1 MTIVEKML
9 SYKDKIN
16 ELWVV
21 IKEENKNNKAIF
33 KGSIDEFS
41 NNIKVIQYIANLDHK
56 KYSLKFHTNGNKG
69 YLVIQTKVAPE
80 AETQKSDNQAETK
93 NNVSQQKSVDN
104 AQTNTGRNIDP
115 RECLSIVRDQ
125 TLILENRLTKA
136 TFELG
141 NEPLKLYH
149 NAFAR
154 FNFVII
160 NSNKKPASASI
171 KVNEITYIMTASD
184 YAAKKELDLS
194 LTNSNDEK
202 LDVAYTTKIKT
213 GKHAGKT
220 PAQLL
225 LDADNIEE
233 NKKFLVN
240 HYNWLKDNLKKY
252 PNNKYLMQA
261 ISNATNL
268 YKEGKLKDIKV
279 DNIDEMMI
287 YDSGYR
293 FNIRK
298 QRDDGKTLIKE
309 LSIKWIFKRNYPVQ
323 ICIKN
328 YYAPV
333 KRNEDGTVNVIAK
346 ESSDHLINTMNLTFA
361 EWENM
366 KYMIKT
372 SMRLFE
378 NNVAGECLQ
387 QALNEEKRIMQ
398 NYNNIN

>member
-1 MTIVEKML
+1 MTIAEKIVAV
-9 SYKDKIN
+9 KNKIN
-16 ELWVV
+16 ILIII
-21 IKEENKNNKAIF
+21 IKKENENRAIF
-33 KGSIDEFS
+33 KGTIEQFAK
-41 NNIKVIQYIANLDHK
+41 NTKIIQYINNLD
-56 KYSLKFHTNGNKG
+56 LNEFAIKFHIAENKG
-69 YLVIQTKVAPE
+69 YVVIKHRDD
-80 AETQKSDNQAETK
+80 SDNSTDTNSHQA
-93 NNVSQQKSVDN
+93 
-104 AQTNTGRNIDP
+104 RNIDP

-125 TLILENRLTKA
+125 TLILENKLTKA
-136 TFELG
+136 SFELG

-171 KVNEITYIMTASD
+171 KVNEIPYIMTASD

-194 LTNSNDEK
+194 LTKSDDEK
-202 LDVAYTTKIKT
+202 LDVAYTAKIIT

-225 LDADNIEE
+225 LDVDNIEE
-233 NKKFLVN
+233 NKQFLVS
-240 HYNWLKDNLKKY
+240 HYNWLKENMSKF
-252 PNNKYLMQA
+252 PNNKHLMQA

-279 DNIDEMMI
+279 DNADEMMI
-287 YDSGYR
+287 YNSGYR

-298 QRDDGKTLIKE
+298 QREDGKTLIKE

-333 KRNEDGTVNVIAK
+333 KRNDDGTVNVLAK
-346 ESSDHLINTMNLTFA
+346 ESSDHLINTMNLSFA

-378 NNVAGECLQ
+378 NSISEECLEYALKTEKKII
-387 QALNEEKRIMQ
+387 QAIKMT
-398 NYNNIN
+398 

>member
-1 MTIVEKML
+1 MTIAEKIVAV
-9 SYKDKIN
+9 KNKIN
-16 ELWVV
+16 ILIII
-21 IKEENKNNKAIF
+21 IKKENENRAIF
-33 KGSIDEFS
+33 KGTIEQFAK
-41 NNIKVIQYIANLDHK
+41 NTKIIQYINNLD
-56 KYSLKFHTNGNKG
+56 LNEFAIKFHIAENKG
-69 YLVIQTKVAPE
+69 YVVIKHRDD
-80 AETQKSDNQAETK
+80 SDNSTDTNSHQA
-93 NNVSQQKSVDN
+93 
-104 AQTNTGRNIDP
+104 RNIDP

-125 TLILENRLTKA
+125 TLILENKLTKA
-136 TFELG
+136 SFELG

-171 KVNEITYIMTASD
+171 KVNEIPYIMTASD

-194 LTNSNDEK
+194 LTKSDDEK
-202 LDVAYTTKIKT
+202 LDVAYTAKIIT

-225 LDADNIEE
+225 LDVDNIEE
-233 NKKFLVN
+233 NKQFLVS
-240 HYNWLKDNLKKY
+240 HYNWLKENLSKY
-252 PNNKYLMQA
+252 PNNKHLMQA

-279 DNIDEMMI
+279 DNADEMMI
-287 YDSGYR
+287 YNSGYR

-298 QRDDGKTLIKE
+298 QREDGKTLIKE
-309 LSIKWIFKRNYPVQ
+309 LSIKWIFKRNYPLQ

-333 KRNEDGTVNVIAK
+333 KRNDDGTVNVLAK
-346 ESSDHLINTMNLTFA
+346 ESSDHLINTMNLSFA

-378 NNVAGECLQ
+378 NSISEECLEYALKTEKKII
-387 QALNEEKRIMQ
+387 QAIKMT
-398 NYNNIN
+398 

>member
-1 MTIVEKML
+1 MTIAEKIVAV
-9 SYKDKIN
+9 KNKIN
-16 ELWVV
+16 ILIII
-21 IKEENKNNKAIF
+21 IKKENENRAIF
-33 KGSIDEFS
+33 KGTIEQFAK
-41 NNIKVIQYIANLDHK
+41 NTKIIQYINNLD
-56 KYSLKFHTNGNKG
+56 LNEFAIKFHIAENKG
-69 YLVIQTKVAPE
+69 YVVIKHRDD
-80 AETQKSDNQAETK
+80 SDNSTDT
-93 NNVSQQKSVDN
+93 NSH
-104 AQTNTGRNIDP
+104 QTRNIDP

-125 TLILENRLTKA
+125 TLILENKLTKA
-136 TFELG
+136 SFELG

-171 KVNEITYIMTASD
+171 KVNEIPYIMTASD

-194 LTNSNDEK
+194 LTKSDDEK
-202 LDVAYTTKIKT
+202 LDVAYTAKIIT

-225 LDADNIEE
+225 LDVDNIEE
-233 NKKFLVN
+233 NKQFLVS
-240 HYNWLKDNLKKY
+240 HYNWLKENLSKY
-252 PNNKYLMQA
+252 PNNKHLMQA

-279 DNIDEMMI
+279 DNADEMMI
-287 YDSGYR
+287 YNSGYR

-298 QRDDGKTLIKE
+298 QREDGKTLIKE

-333 KRNEDGTVNVIAK
+333 KRNDDGTVNVLAK
-346 ESSDHLINTMNLTFA
+346 EGSDHLINTMNLSFA

-378 NNVAGECLQ
+378 NSISEECLEYALKTEKKII
-387 QALNEEKRIMQ
+387 QAIKMT
-398 NYNNIN
+398 

>member
-1 MTIVEKML
+1 MTIAEKIVAV
-9 SYKDKIN
+9 KNKIN
-16 ELWVV
+16 ILIII
-21 IKEENKNNKAIF
+21 IKKENENRAIF
-33 KGSIDEFS
+33 KGTIEQFAK
-41 NNIKVIQYIANLDHK
+41 NTKIIQYINNLD
-56 KYSLKFHTNGNKG
+56 LNEFAIKFHIAENKG
-69 YLVIQTKVAPE
+69 YVVIKHRDD
-80 AETQKSDNQAETK
+80 SDNSTDTNSHQA
-93 NNVSQQKSVDN
+93 
-104 AQTNTGRNIDP
+104 RNIDP

-125 TLILENRLTKA
+125 TLILENKLTKA
-136 TFELG
+136 SFELG

-171 KVNEITYIMTASD
+171 KVNEIPYIMTASD
-184 YAAKKELDLS
+184 YTAKKELDLS
-194 LTNSNDEK
+194 LTKSDDEK
-202 LDVAYTTKIKT
+202 LDVAYTTKIIT

-225 LDADNIEE
+225 LDVDNIEE
-233 NKKFLVN
+233 NKQFLVS
-240 HYNWLKDNLKKY
+240 HYNWLKENMSKY
-252 PNNKYLMQA
+252 PNNKHLMQA

-279 DNIDEMMI
+279 DNADEMMI
-287 YDSGYR
+287 YNSGYR

-298 QRDDGKTLIKE
+298 QREDGKTLIKE

-333 KRNEDGTVNVIAK
+333 KRNDDGTVNVLAK
-346 ESSDHLINTMNLTFA
+346 ESSDHLINTMNLSFA

-378 NNVAGECLQ
+378 NSISEECLEYALKTEKKII
-387 QALNEEKRIMQ
+387 QAIKMT
-398 NYNNIN
+398 

>member
-1 MTIVEKML
+1 MTIAEKIVAV
-9 SYKDKIN
+9 KNKIN
-16 ELWVV
+16 ILIII
-21 IKEENKNNKAIF
+21 IKKENENRAIF
-33 KGSIDEFS
+33 KGTIEQFAK
-41 NNIKVIQYIANLDHK
+41 NTKIIQYINNLD
-56 KYSLKFHTNGNKG
+56 LNEFAIKFHIAENKG
-69 YLVIQTKVAPE
+69 YVVIKHRDD
-80 AETQKSDNQAETK
+80 SDNST
-93 NNVSQQKSVDN
+93 D
-104 AQTNTGRNIDP
+104 TNSHQVRNIDP

-125 TLILENRLTKA
+125 TLILENKLTKA
-136 TFELG
+136 SFELG

-171 KVNEITYIMTASD
+171 KVNEIPYIMTASD

-194 LTNSNDEK
+194 LTKSDDEK
-202 LDVAYTTKIKT
+202 LDVAYTAKIIT

-225 LDADNIEE
+225 LDVDNIEE
-233 NKKFLVN
+233 NKQFLISY
-240 HYNWLKDNLKKY
+240 YNWLKENLSKY
-252 PNNKYLMQA
+252 PNNKHLMQA
-261 ISNATNL
+261 ISNATNM

-279 DNIDEMMI
+279 DNADEMMI
-287 YDSGYR
+287 YNSGYR

-298 QRDDGKTLIKE
+298 QREDGKTLIKE

-333 KRNEDGTVNVIAK
+333 KRNDDGTVNVLAK
-346 ESSDHLINTMNLTFA
+346 ESSDHLINTMNLSFA

-378 NNVAGECLQ
+378 NSISEECLEYALKTEKKII
-387 QALNEEKRIMQ
+387 QAIKMT
-398 NYNNIN
+398 

>member
-1 MTIVEKML
+1 MTIAEKIVAV
-9 SYKDKIN
+9 KNKIN
-16 ELWVV
+16 ILIII
-21 IKEENKNNKAIF
+21 IKKENENRAIF
-33 KGSIDEFS
+33 KGTIEQFAK
-41 NNIKVIQYIANLDHK
+41 NTKIIQYINNLD
-56 KYSLKFHTNGNKG
+56 LNEFAIKFHIAENKG
-69 YLVIQTKVAPE
+69 YVVIKHRDD
-80 AETQKSDNQAETK
+80 SDNSTDTNSHQA
-93 NNVSQQKSVDN
+93 
-104 AQTNTGRNIDP
+104 RNIDP

-125 TLILENRLTKA
+125 TLILENKLTKA
-136 TFELG
+136 SFELG

-171 KVNEITYIMTASD
+171 KVNEIPYIMTASD

-194 LTNSNDEK
+194 LTKSGDEK
-202 LDVAYTTKIKT
+202 LDVAYTAKIIT

-225 LDADNIEE
+225 LDVDNIEE
-233 NKKFLVN
+233 NKQFLVS
-240 HYNWLKDNLKKY
+240 HYNWLKENLSKY
-252 PNNKYLMQA
+252 PNNKHLMQA

-279 DNIDEMMI
+279 DNADEMMI
-287 YDSGYR
+287 YNSGYR

-298 QRDDGKTLIKE
+298 QREDGKTLIKE

-333 KRNEDGTVNVIAK
+333 KRNDDGTVNVLAK
-346 ESSDHLINTMNLTFA
+346 ESSDHLINTMNLSFA

-378 NNVAGECLQ
+378 NSISEECLEYALKTEKKII
-387 QALNEEKRIMQ
+387 QAIKMT
-398 NYNNIN
+398 